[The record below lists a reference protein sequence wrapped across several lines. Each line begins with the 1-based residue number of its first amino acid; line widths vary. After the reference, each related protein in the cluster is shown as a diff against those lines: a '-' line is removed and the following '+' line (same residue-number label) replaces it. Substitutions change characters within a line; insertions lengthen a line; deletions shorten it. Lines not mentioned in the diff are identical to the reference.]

1 MLCLKIRLEI
11 GQVGQSSLIQDN
23 KLLAI
28 DKMKYHPTRLY
39 VLHVFLTYKIF
50 SLH

>member
-11 GQVGQSSLIQDN
+11 GQGRQSSLIQDN

-28 DKMKYHPTRLY
+28 DKMKYHSTTVCAPCIPYL
-39 VLHVFLTYKIF
+39 
-50 SLH
+50 